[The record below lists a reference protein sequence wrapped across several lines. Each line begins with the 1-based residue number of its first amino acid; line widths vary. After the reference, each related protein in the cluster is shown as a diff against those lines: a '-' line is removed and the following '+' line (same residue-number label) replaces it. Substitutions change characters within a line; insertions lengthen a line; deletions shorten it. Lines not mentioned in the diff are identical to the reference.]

1 MCKVNIQESVMS
13 IKSKVT
19 VIGVGNVGRVVAYS
33 VAMQGLAHEVVLVG
47 RNADKVRGEALDM
60 NQASAA
66 MRSHSV
72 VKVAESYEDIRDSKI
87 VVITAGQ
94 PRKEGM
100 SRDDLLIKNAEIVRE
115 VSLKIKEYAPESI
128 ILVVSNP
135 LDVMTYVALKCSSF
149 PKQRVLGMAGILDAA
164 RMTHFIQEKLEYGAG
179 QIRVSVIGGHGD
191 TMVLLPR
198 FTTVAGVPL
207 HDLLRK
213 GEVDEIVQKTIHA
226 GAEIVKYMG
235 TSAYLA
241 PGKSVAIMIEA
252 ILRDTK
258 KIFSCSTL
266 MEGEYGY
273 KGKVNGVPVMLGS
286 GGGEKII
293 EFVLDANEKEEFS
306 NSINSVESV
315 IKTLHEK
322 KFFD

>member
-1 MCKVNIQESVMS
+1 MS
-13 IKSKVT
+13 IKSKVS

-100 SRDDLLIKNAEIVRE
+100 SRDDLLIKNAEIVRDI
-115 VSLKIKEYAPESI
+115 SSKIKEYAPESI
-128 ILVVSNP
+128 IIVVSNP
-135 LDVMTYVALKCSSF
+135 LDVMTYVALKESGF

-164 RMTHFIQEKLEYGAG
+164 RMTHFIQEKLGYGAG

-207 HDLLRK
+207 YDLLSEK
-213 GEVDEIVQKTIHA
+213 DVDEIVQKTIHA

-252 ILRDTK
+252 ILKDK
-258 KIFSCSTL
+258 KTIFSCSTL
-266 MEGEYGY
+266 LEGEYGY
-273 KGKVNGVPVMLGS
+273 NGAVNGVPVMLGND
-286 GGGEKII
+286 GGEKII
-293 EFVLDANEKEEFS
+293 EFVLDRCEKHEFAR
-306 NSINSVESV
+306 SVESV
-315 IKTLHEK
+315 DNVIQTLREK
-322 KFFD
+322 KFWD

>member
-1 MCKVNIQESVMS
+1 MS
-13 IKSKVT
+13 IKSKVS

-47 RNADKVRGEALDM
+47 RNPDKVRGEALDM

-72 VKVAESYEDIRDSKI
+72 VTVAESYEDIKDSK
-87 VVITAGQ
+87 VVVVTAGQ

-100 SRDDLLIKNAEIVRE
+100 TRDDLLIKNAEIVRE
-115 VSLKIKEYAPESI
+115 ITAKIKKYAPESI
-128 ILVVSNP
+128 ILIVSNP
-135 LDVMTYVALKCSSF
+135 LDVMTYVALKESGF

-164 RMTHFIQEKLEYGAG
+164 RMTHFIQEKLGYGAG

-207 HDLLRK
+207 HDLLSEK
-213 GEVDEIVQKTIHA
+213 EVEEIVQKTIHA

-252 ILRDTK
+252 ILKDK
-258 KIFSCSTL
+258 KTIFSCSTL
-266 MEGEYGY
+266 LEGEYGY
-273 KGKVNGVPVMLGS
+273 DGEVNGVPVMLGN

-293 EFVLDANEKEEFS
+293 EFVLDRCEKHEFAR
-306 NSINSVESV
+306 SVDAVRSV
-315 IKTLHEK
+315 IQTLKDK
-322 KFFD
+322 KFLA

>member
-1 MCKVNIQESVMS
+1 MS
-13 IKSKVT
+13 IKSKVS

-72 VKVAESYEDIRDSKI
+72 VTVAESYEDIRDSKI

-100 SRDDLLIKNAEIVRE
+100 TRDDLLIKNAEIVRE
-115 VSLKIKEYAPESI
+115 ISCKVKKYAPESI
-128 ILVVSNP
+128 IIVVSNP
-135 LDVMTYVALKCSSF
+135 LDVMTYVALKESGF

-164 RMTHFIQEKLEYGAG
+164 RMTHFIQEKLGYGAG

-207 HDLLRK
+207 HDLLNEN
-213 GEVDEIVQKTIHA
+213 EVDEIVQKTIHA

-252 ILRDTK
+252 ILKDK
-258 KIFSCSTL
+258 KTIFSCSTL
-266 MEGEYGY
+266 LEGEYGY
-273 KGKVNGVPVMLGS
+273 NGTVNGVPVMLGND
-286 GGGEKII
+286 GGEKII
-293 EFVLDANEKEEFS
+293 EFVLDRCEKHEFAR
-306 NSINSVESV
+306 SVESV
-315 IKTLHEK
+315 ENVIQTLKNK
-322 KFFD
+322 KFLD

>member
-1 MCKVNIQESVMS
+1 MS
-13 IKSKVT
+13 IKSKVS

-47 RNADKVRGEALDM
+47 RNPDKVRGEALDM

-72 VKVAESYEDIRDSKI
+72 VTVAESYDDIKDSKI

-94 PRKEGM
+94 ARKDGM
-100 SRDDLLIKNAEIVRE
+100 TRDDLLIKNAEIVRE
-115 VSLKIKEYAPESI
+115 ITAKIKKHAPESI
-128 ILVVSNP
+128 IIIVSNP
-135 LDVMTYVALKCSSF
+135 LDAMTHVALKESGF

-164 RMTHFIQEKLEYGAG
+164 RMTHFIQERLGYGAG

-191 TMVLLPR
+191 KMVLLPR

-207 HDLLRK
+207 HDLLSEK
-213 GEVDEIVQKTIHA
+213 EVEEIVQKTIHA

-252 ILRDTK
+252 ILKDK
-258 KIFSCSTL
+258 KTIFSCSTL
-266 MEGEYGY
+266 LEGEYGY
-273 KGKVNGVPVMLGS
+273 DNEVNGVPVMLGN

-293 EFVLDANEKEEFS
+293 EFVLDRCEKHEFAR
-306 NSINSVESV
+306 SVDSVRSV
-315 IKTLHEK
+315 IQTLKDK
-322 KFFD
+322 KFLD

>member
-1 MCKVNIQESVMS
+1 MS
-13 IKSKVT
+13 IKSKVS

-33 VAMQGLAHEVVLVG
+33 VAMQGLAHEVVLLG
-47 RNADKVRGEALDM
+47 RNQDNARGHALDM
-60 NQASAA
+60 NQAAAA

-72 VKVAESYEDIRDSKI
+72 VTVAESYEDIKDSKI

-115 VSLKIKEYAPESI
+115 ITAEIKVHAPESI
-128 ILVVSNP
+128 IIVVSNP
-135 LDVMTYVALKCSSF
+135 LDAMTYVALKESGF
-149 PKQRVLGMAGILDAA
+149 PKQKVLGMAGILDAA
-164 RMTHFIQEKLEYGAG
+164 RMTHFIQEKLGYGAG

-207 HDLLRK
+207 ADLLNED
-213 GEVDEIVQKTIHA
+213 EVEELVQKTTHG
-226 GAEIVKYMG
+226 GAEIVKYVG

-252 ILRDTK
+252 ILKDTK
-258 KIFSCSTL
+258 KIYSCSTL
-266 MEGEYGY
+266 LEDEYGY
-273 KGKVNGVPVMLGS
+273 NGAVNGVPIMLGS
-286 GGGEKII
+286 NGGEKII
-293 EFVLDANEKEEFS
+293 EFSLDRCEKKQFS
-306 NSINSVESV
+306 KSIESVENV
-315 IKTLHEK
+315 IKKLKEK
-322 KFFD
+322 KFWD

>member
-1 MCKVNIQESVMS
+1 MS
-13 IKSKVT
+13 IKSKVS

-33 VAMQGLAHEVVLVG
+33 VAMQGLAHEVVLLG
-47 RNADKVRGEALDM
+47 RNQDKVRGEALDM

-72 VKVAESYEDIRDSKI
+72 VKVAKSYEDIKDSKI

-100 SRDDLLIKNAEIVRE
+100 SRDDLLIKNAQIVKEIVSK
-115 VSLKIKEYAPESI
+115 VKVHAPDSI
-128 ILVVSNP
+128 IIVVSNP
-135 LDVMTYVALKCSSF
+135 LDVMTYVALKESGF
-149 PKQRVLGMAGILDAA
+149 PKERVLGMAGILDAA
-164 RMTHFIQEKLEYGAG
+164 RMTHFIQEKLGYGAG

-207 HDLLRK
+207 YDLLRK

-226 GAEIVKYMG
+226 GAEIVKCMG

-241 PGKSVAIMIEA
+241 PGKSVAIMIDA

-258 KIFSCSTL
+258 KIYSCSTY

-273 KGKVNGVPVMLGS
+273 SGKVNGVPVMLGS

-293 EFVLDANEKEEFS
+293 EFVLDENEKHQFS
-306 NSINSVESV
+306 KSIESV
-315 IKTLHEK
+315 DKVISTLDEK
-322 KFFD
+322 GFWD

>member
-1 MCKVNIQESVMS
+1 MS
-13 IKSKVT
+13 IKSKVS
-19 VIGVGNVGRVVAYS
+19 VVGIGNVGRVVAYS

-47 RNADKVRGEALDM
+47 RNPDKVRGEALDM

-72 VKVAESYEDIRDSKI
+72 VKVAESYEDIKDSKI

-94 PRKEGM
+94 PRKDGM
-100 SRDDLLIKNAEIVRE
+100 SRDDLLIKNAEIVKE
-115 VSLKIKEYAPESI
+115 ISAKIKIYAPDSI
-128 ILVVSNP
+128 VILVSNP
-135 LDVMTYVALKCSSF
+135 LDVMTYIALKETGF
-149 PKQRVLGMAGILDAA
+149 PKERVLGMAGILDAA
-164 RMTHFIQEKLEYGAG
+164 RMTHFIQEKLGYGAG

-207 HDLLRK
+207 YDLLRK

-252 ILRDTK
+252 ILRDK
-258 KIFSCSTL
+258 KMIFSCSI
-266 MEGEYGY
+266 MMGDEYNY
-273 KGKVNGVPVMLGS
+273 KNSVNGVPVMLGS
-286 GGGEKII
+286 NGGEKII

-306 NSINSVESV
+306 KSVASVESM
-315 IKTLHEK
+315 IQSLKDK

>member
-1 MCKVNIQESVMS
+1 MS
-13 IKSKVT
+13 IKSKVS

-72 VKVAESYEDIRDSKI
+72 VTVAESYEDIRDSKI

-100 SRDDLLIKNAEIVRE
+100 TRDDLLIKNAEIVRE
-115 VSLKIKEYAPESI
+115 ISGKVKKYAPESI
-128 ILVVSNP
+128 IIVVSNP
-135 LDVMTYVALKCSSF
+135 LDVMTYVALKESGF

-164 RMTHFIQEKLEYGAG
+164 RMTHFIQEKLGYGAG

-207 HDLLRK
+207 HDLLNEN
-213 GEVDEIVQKTIHA
+213 EVDEIVQKTIHA

-252 ILRDTK
+252 ILKDK
-258 KIFSCSTL
+258 KTIFSCSTL
-266 MEGEYGY
+266 LEGEYGY
-273 KGKVNGVPVMLGS
+273 NGTVNGVPVMLGND
-286 GGGEKII
+286 GGEKII
-293 EFVLDANEKEEFS
+293 EFVLDRCEKHEFAR
-306 NSINSVESV
+306 SVESV
-315 IKTLHEK
+315 ENVIQTLKNK
-322 KFFD
+322 KFLE

>member
-1 MCKVNIQESVMS
+1 MS
-13 IKSKVT
+13 IKSKVS

-33 VAMQGLAHEVVLVG
+33 VAMQGLAHEVVLLG
-47 RNADKVRGEALDM
+47 RNTDRARGEALDM

-72 VKVAESYEDIRDSKI
+72 VKVAKSYEDIRDSKV

-94 PRKEGM
+94 PRKDGM
-100 SRDDLLIKNAEIVRE
+100 SRDDLLLINAKIVRE
-115 VSLKIKEYAPESI
+115 IVANIKIYAPESI
-128 ILVVSNP
+128 IIVVSNP
-135 LDVMTYVALKCSSF
+135 LDVMTYVALKESGF

-164 RMTHFIQEKLEYGAG
+164 RMTHFIQEKLGYGAG
-179 QIRVSVIGGHGD
+179 QIKVSVIGGHGD

-207 HDLLRK
+207 YDLLKK
-213 GEVDEIVQKTIHA
+213 GEVDEIVQRTIHA
-226 GAEIVKYMG
+226 GAEIVKNTG
-235 TSAYLA
+235 FSAYLA
-241 PGKSVAIMIEA
+241 PGKSVAIMIDA

-273 KGKVNGVPVMLGS
+273 NDTINGVPVMLGS

-293 EFVLDANEKEEFS
+293 EFVLDANEKQEFA
-306 NSINSVESV
+306 NSVNSVEGV
-315 IKTLHEK
+315 IKTLRDK

>member
-1 MCKVNIQESVMS
+1 MS
-13 IKSKVT
+13 IKSKVS

-33 VAMQGLAHEVVLVG
+33 VAMQGLAHEVVLMG
-47 RNADKVRGEALDM
+47 RDQNNARGQALDM
-60 NQASAA
+60 NQAAAA

-72 VKVAESYEDIRDSKI
+72 VTVAESYEDIKDSKI
-87 VVITAGQ
+87 VVITAGL

-100 SRDDLLIKNAEIVRE
+100 SRDDLLIQNAQIVRE
-115 VSLKIKEYAPESI
+115 ITAQIKIHAPESI
-128 ILVVSNP
+128 IIVVSNP
-135 LDVMTYVALKCSSF
+135 LDIMTYVALKESGF
-149 PKQRVLGMAGILDAA
+149 PKERVLGMAGILDAA
-164 RMTHFIQEKLEYGAG
+164 RMTHFIQEKLGYGAG

-207 HDLLRK
+207 YDLLNEQ
-213 GEVDEIVQKTIHA
+213 EVEELVQKTTHG
-226 GAEIVKYMG
+226 GAEIVKYVG

-241 PGKSVAIMIEA
+241 PGKSVAIMIDA
-252 ILRDTK
+252 ILKDTK

-266 MEGEYGY
+266 LEGEYGY
-273 KGKVNGVPVMLGS
+273 DGTVNGVPVMLGS
-286 GGGEKII
+286 NGGEKII
-293 EFVLDANEKEEFS
+293 EFSLDRCEKQQFS
-306 NSINSVESV
+306 KSIESVENV

>member
-1 MCKVNIQESVMS
+1 MS
-13 IKSKVT
+13 IKSKVS

-33 VAMQGLAHEVVLVG
+33 VAMQGLAHEVILLG
-47 RNADKVRGEALDM
+47 RNLDKVKGEALDM

-72 VKVAESYEDIRDSKI
+72 VKVAQSYKDIKDSKI

-100 SRDDLLIKNAEIVRE
+100 SRDDLLIKNAEIVKE
-115 VSLKIKEYAPESI
+115 ISENIKIHAPESI

-135 LDVMTYVALKCSSF
+135 LDVMTYVALKCSGF
-149 PKQRVLGMAGILDAA
+149 PKERVLGMAGILDAA
-164 RMTHFIQEKLEYGAG
+164 RMTHFIQEKLGYGAG

-191 TMVLLPR
+191 SMVLLPR

-207 HDLLRK
+207 YDLLRK

-235 TSAYLA
+235 SSAYLA
-241 PGKSVAIMIEA
+241 PGKSAAIMIDA

-258 KIFSCSTL
+258 KIFSCSI
-266 MEGEYGY
+266 MMDNEYNY

-286 GGGEKII
+286 GGGERIL
-293 EFVLDANEKEEFS
+293 EFVLDENEKKEFS
-306 NSINSVESV
+306 HSINSVEKM
-315 IKTLHEK
+315 IQLLKGNN
-322 KFFD
+322 FFD

>member
-1 MCKVNIQESVMS
+1 MS
-13 IKSKVT
+13 KSKVS

-33 VAMQGLAHEVVLVG
+33 VAMQGLAHEVILKG
-47 RNADKVRGEALDM
+47 RNLDYARGQALDM

-72 VKVAESYEDIRDSKI
+72 VKVAESYEDLKDSKI

-100 SRDDLLIKNAEIVRE
+100 SRDDLLIENAKIVRE
-115 VSLKIKEYAPESI
+115 ITAQIKIYAPESI
-128 ILVVSNP
+128 IIVVSNP
-135 LDVMTYVALKCSSF
+135 LDVMTYVALKESGF
-149 PKQRVLGMAGILDAA
+149 PKERVLGMAGILDAA
-164 RMTHFIQEKLEYGAG
+164 RMTHFIQEKLGYGAG

-207 HDLLRK
+207 YDLLSEE
-213 GEVDEIVQKTIHA
+213 EVEELVQKTTHG

-241 PGKSVAIMIEA
+241 PGKSAAIMIDA

-258 KIFSCSTL
+258 KIYSCSTL
-266 MEGEYGY
+266 LDGQYGHNDV
-273 KGKVNGVPVMLGS
+273 VNGVPVMLGS
-286 GGGEKII
+286 NGAEKII
-293 EFVLDANEKEEFS
+293 EFSLDRCEKQQFAK
-306 NSINSVESV
+306 SVESV
-315 IKTLHEK
+315 KSVIKVLYDK

>member
-1 MCKVNIQESVMS
+1 MYQLKNWRLKMG
-13 IKSKVT
+13 IKSKVS

-33 VAMQGLAHEVVLVG
+33 VAMQGLAHEVVLFG
-47 RNADKVRGEALDM
+47 RNQDNARGQALDM
-60 NQASAA
+60 NQAAAA

-72 VKVAESYEDIRDSKI
+72 VTVAESYEDIKDSKI

-115 VSLKIKEYAPESI
+115 ITAQIKVHAPESI
-128 ILVVSNP
+128 IIVVSNP
-135 LDVMTYVALKCSSF
+135 LDVMTYVALKESGF

-164 RMTHFIQEKLEYGAG
+164 RMTHFIQEKLGYGAG

-207 HDLLRK
+207 HDLLSED
-213 GEVDEIVQKTIHA
+213 EVEVLVQKTTHG
-226 GAEIVKYMG
+226 GAEIVKYVG

-241 PGKSVAIMIEA
+241 PGKSVAIMIDA
-252 ILRDTK
+252 ILKDTK
-258 KIFSCSTL
+258 TIFSCSTL
-266 MEGEYGY
+266 LEGEYGY
-273 KGKVNGVPVMLGS
+273 DGVVNGVPTMLGS
-286 GGGEKII
+286 NGGEKII
-293 EFVLDANEKEEFS
+293 EFALDRCEKQQFS
-306 NSINSVESV
+306 KSIESVENV

-322 KFFD
+322 KFF

>member
-1 MCKVNIQESVMS
+1 MG
-13 IKSKVT
+13 IKSKVS

-33 VAMQGLAHEVVLVG
+33 VAMQGLAHEVVLFG
-47 RNADKVRGEALDM
+47 RNQDNARGQALDM
-60 NQASAA
+60 NQAAAA

-72 VKVAESYEDIRDSKI
+72 VTVAESYEDIKDSKI

-115 VSLKIKEYAPESI
+115 ITAQIKVHAPESI
-128 ILVVSNP
+128 IIVVSNP
-135 LDVMTYVALKCSSF
+135 LDVMTYVALKESGF

-164 RMTHFIQEKLEYGAG
+164 RMTHFIQEKLGYGAG

-207 HDLLRK
+207 HDLLSED
-213 GEVDEIVQKTIHA
+213 EVEVLVQKTTHG
-226 GAEIVKYMG
+226 GAEIVKYVG

-241 PGKSVAIMIEA
+241 PGKSVAIMIDA
-252 ILRDTK
+252 ILKDTK
-258 KIFSCSTL
+258 TIFSCSTL
-266 MEGEYGY
+266 LEGEYGY
-273 KGKVNGVPVMLGS
+273 DGVVNGVPTMLGS
-286 GGGEKII
+286 NGGEKII
-293 EFVLDANEKEEFS
+293 EFALDRCEKQQFS
-306 NSINSVESV
+306 KSIESVENV

-322 KFFD
+322 KFF